1 MKKINRSRLQILKV
15 LALMSQIRWYNI
27 ALLILGQYLIALFV
41 FAPHDSR
48 WNVLLDTNT
57 HLITW
62 SGAFLLGFG
71 FLINSFYDY
80 AADTI
85 NRPKQSA
92 FERLVSRRT
101 SLNTAI
107 FLLILGLLGAWWV
120 GLKALLFFGLFALG
134 LWYHS
139 HRLRSLPIVSHTS
152 AAILALTPFFAMSV
166 YHNFSSI
173 HTFAFGALLGLT
185 LFSREMLKD
194 LLMLKGDIIIG
205 RKTVAS
211 EFGEDKTRFA
221 LMASAMIA
229 WIPTFFT
236 KGLFNQYAEIGI
248 FIILILLSA
257 ATLIA
262 LKTNHLSSLRWAHLI
277 YKIIL
282 VIGVLT
288 LPFL

>member
-1 MKKINRSRLQILKV
+1 MKTLNRNRLKMLKL
-15 LALMSQIRWYNI
+15 LALLSQIRWYNI
-27 ALLILGQYLIALFV
+27 SLLLLGQYLTACFV
-41 FAPHDSR
+41 FAPVDLR
-48 WNVLLDTNT
+48 WNILLDINT
-57 HLITW
+57 HLIAW
-62 SGAFLLGFG
+62 SGAFILAFG

-80 AADTI
+80 AVDTI

-92 FERLVSRRT
+92 FERLVSKRT

-107 FLLILGLLGAWWV
+107 FLLVLGLLGAWLV
-120 GLKALLFFGLFALG
+120 GFKALLFFGLFAVG

-139 HRLRSLPIVSHTS
+139 HRLKNLPIVSHTS
-152 AAILALTPFFAMSV
+152 AAILALTPFFGMSV

-173 HTFAFGALLGLT
+173 HTFAYGALLGLT

-194 LLMLKGDIIIG
+194 LLMLKGDVIIG

-221 LMASAMIA
+221 LMASAMVA

-236 KGLFNQYAEIGI
+236 RGLFSPYAEIGI
-248 FIILILLSA
+248 FIILVLLSI

-262 LKTNHLSSLRWAHLI
+262 LKSTQLRGLRWAHLI